1 MKEAKAIVLLH
12 IYNQIK
18 ISLLKDDKS
27 INNIK
32 WELKQFIQKNWELI
46 LEKRTMDQLTN
57 ILIQVVE
64 NKNDM
69 NVLSNLIYDLAN

>member
-1 MKEAKAIVLLH
+1 MKEAKAIVLLQ

-18 ISLLKDDKS
+18 LSKLKDDKFVH
-27 INNIK
+27 NIK

>member
-1 MKEAKAIVLLH
+1 MKEAKTIILLH

-18 ISLLKDDKS
+18 LSLLKDDKFVH
-27 INNIK
+27 NIK
-32 WELKQFIQKNWELI
+32 CKLHQFIQNNWELI
-46 LEKRTMDQLTN
+46 LEKRTIDQLTG

-69 NVLSNLIYDLAN
+69 NVLSNLIYVLAN

>member
-1 MKEAKAIVLLH
+1 MKEAKAIVLLQ

-18 ISLLKDDKS
+18 LSLLKDDKFVH
-27 INNIK
+27 NIK

>member
-12 IYNQIK
+12 ITNQIK
-18 ISLLKDDKS
+18 LSLKDDKFVH
-27 INNIK
+27 NIK
-32 WELKQFIQKNWELI
+32 CKLHQFIQKNWELI
-46 LEKRTMDQLTN
+46 LEKRTMDQLTG

-69 NVLSNLIYDLAN
+69 NCLSNLVFALI